1 VFRVQRFSEAVGP
14 QRIRYV
20 LRATPLRADGIARE
34 AAFELD
40 TDQVRDK
47 IRRGQAIPT
56 PEETYEQLWQ
66 QLRLDL

>member
-1 VFRVQRFSEAVGP
+1 M
-14 QRIRYV
+14 RYV
-20 LRATPLRADGIARE
+20 LRATPLGADAAARE
-34 AAFELD
+34 ASFEIDADL
-40 TDQVRDK
+40 VRDK